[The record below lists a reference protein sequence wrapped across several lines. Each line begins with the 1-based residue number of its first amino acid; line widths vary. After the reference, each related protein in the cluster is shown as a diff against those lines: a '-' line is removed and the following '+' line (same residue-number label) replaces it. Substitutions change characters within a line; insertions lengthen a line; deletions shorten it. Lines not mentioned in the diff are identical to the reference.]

1 MAGVRRLAGVV
12 RDAGRDAGR
21 VGGAA
26 GSRGI
31 GGLGGELSH
40 LAFVKFT
47 WSLPLL
53 IIKQLTH
60 KKVQVSPIWFH
71 LEPQCALEWPR
82 MAIRVPGEFHEA
94 SSRRRLHST
103 AILEG
108 QTREKP
114 MADSR
119 KNLLRIPGKPTSVSR
134 ENLFQ
139 FPRRFFFQFLSAGF
153 GCVVAENLPFTF
165 DGAPVFGIKQFP
177 VRTLEKA
184 ACRGARSG
192 SIRRA

>member
-1 MAGVRRLAGVV
+1 MV

-21 VGGAA
+21 VGGAAGRGFGDAAEVRGDGLADCVARGEGLTAGRGRVRGAAVRGTA

-82 MAIRVPGEFHEA
+82 MAITVPGEFHEA
-94 SSRRRLHST
+94 SSRGRLIDRAQRTPLDST
-103 AILEG
+103 PGHI
-108 QTREKP
+108 R
-114 MADSR
+114 
-119 KNLLRIPGKPTSVSR
+119 LRDD
-134 ENLFQ
+134 FQ
-139 FPRRFFFQFLSAGF
+139 EVG
-153 GCVVAENLPFTF
+153 
-165 DGAPVFGIKQFP
+165 
-177 VRTLEKA
+177 
-184 ACRGARSG
+184 
-192 SIRRA
+192 

>member
-1 MAGVRRLAGVV
+1 MNTIIHNTTLNSSISYISHNEYTIIDYNNKKFYIRPRHDSGRANCMVVCSWPFLRFDLGGGVGRRGGAGVV

-60 KKVQVSPIWFH
+60 EKGAGKH
-71 LEPQCALEWPR
+71 NL
-82 MAIRVPGEFHEA
+82 VPPG
-94 SSRRRLHST
+94 T
-103 AILEG
+103 AMCLG
-108 QTREKP
+108 
-114 MADSR
+114 
-119 KNLLRIPGKPTSVSR
+119 
-134 ENLFQ
+134 
-139 FPRRFFFQFLSAGF
+139 
-153 GCVVAENLPFTF
+153 VA
-165 DGAPVFGIKQFP
+165 
-177 VRTLEKA
+177 
-184 ACRGARSG
+184 
-192 SIRRA
+192 

>member
-60 KKVQVSPIWFH
+60 EKGAGKH
-71 LEPQCALEWPR
+71 NL
-82 MAIRVPGEFHEA
+82 VPPG
-94 SSRRRLHST
+94 T
-103 AILEG
+103 AMCLG
-108 QTREKP
+108 
-114 MADSR
+114 
-119 KNLLRIPGKPTSVSR
+119 
-134 ENLFQ
+134 
-139 FPRRFFFQFLSAGF
+139 
-153 GCVVAENLPFTF
+153 VA
-165 DGAPVFGIKQFP
+165 
-177 VRTLEKA
+177 
-184 ACRGARSG
+184 
-192 SIRRA
+192 